1 MEHSNQSSNNMTK
14 EINYEEAVRQLENI
28 VQRMENEELDIDEL
42 TTELK
47 NAQKLIKLSKARLTK
62 VDADIK
68 KILEE
73 D

>member
-1 MEHSNQSSNNMTK
+1 MAK
-14 EINYEEAVRQLENI
+14 EINYEEAARQLENI

-47 NAQKLIKLSKARLTK
+47 NAQKLINLCKARLTK

>member
-1 MEHSNQSSNNMTK
+1 MTK

-47 NAQKLIKLSKARLTK
+47 NAQKLIKLCKTRLTK

>member
-1 MEHSNQSSNNMTK
+1 MTK

-47 NAQKLIKLSKARLTK
+47 NAQKLIKLCKGRLTK